1 MRTGGACGM
10 EIITGVERRRRWRLE
25 DKLRMLAE
33 LEEPGMSVA
42 AVARRHEISRGL
54 LHHWRRQF
62 RKGALTELPQLR
74 FVPLEIVEGAASAP
88 SPRRSAKA
96 GRTPK
101 RAGMIEIELGGGRC
115 VRVDR
120 DVDGDALRRVIEAL
134 APR

>member
-1 MRTGGACGM
+1 M

-33 LEEPGMSVA
+33 LDAPGMSVA
-42 AVARRHEISRGL
+42 AVARRHEVSRGL
-54 LHHWRRQF
+54 LHNWRRQF
-62 RKGALTELPQLR
+62 RKGALTELPQLQ
-74 FVPLEIVEGAASAP
+74 FVPLEIVEEAARQP
-88 SPRRSAKA
+88 SPPPPPSAKA
-96 GRTPK
+96 GRAAK
-101 RAGMIEIELGGGRC
+101 RAGMMEIELGGGRR

>member
-1 MRTGGACGM
+1 M

-33 LEEPGMSVA
+33 LDEPGMPVA

-54 LHHWRRQF
+54 LHDWRRQF
-62 RKGALTELPQLR
+62 RKGVLTELPQLQ
-74 FVPLEIVEGAASAP
+74 FVPLEIVAAAGREP
-88 SPRRSAKA
+88 SPTLASNAKA
-96 GRTPK
+96 GRSLK
-101 RAGMIEIELGGGRC
+101 RGGMMEIELGDGRR

>member
-1 MRTGGACGM
+1 M

-33 LEEPGMSVA
+33 LDEPGMSVA
-42 AVARRHEISRGL
+42 AVARRHEVSRGL

-62 RKGALTELPQLR
+62 RKGALTELPQLH
-74 FVPLEIVEGAASAP
+74 FVPLEIVEAVTPEPPPGP
-88 SPRRSAKA
+88 MSAKA
-96 GRTPK
+96 GRSLK
-101 RAGMIEIELGGGRC
+101 RGGMMEIELGDGRR

>member
-1 MRTGGACGM
+1 M

-33 LEEPGMSVA
+33 LDEPGMSVA

-54 LHHWRRQF
+54 LHHRRRQF
-62 RKGALTELPQLR
+62 RKGVLTELPRLQ
-74 FVPLEIVEGAASAP
+74 FVPLEIVEAAAPEP
-88 SPRRSAKA
+88 SPTLASSAKV
-96 GRTPK
+96 GRSLK
-101 RAGMIEIELGGGRC
+101 RGGMMEIELGGGRR

>member
-1 MRTGGACGM
+1 M

-33 LEEPGMSVA
+33 LDDPGMSVA
-42 AVARRHEISRGL
+42 AVARRHEVSRGL
-54 LHHWRRQF
+54 LHNWRWQF
-62 RKGALTELPQLR
+62 RKGALTELPRLQ
-74 FVPLEIVEGAASAP
+74 FVPLEIVQESAP
-88 SPRRSAKA
+88 EPPPTAPSSVKA
-96 GRTPK
+96 GRGPK
-101 RAGMIEIELGGGRC
+101 RAGMMEIELGGGRR

>member
-1 MRTGGACGM
+1 M

-33 LEEPGMSVA
+33 LDEPGMSVA

-62 RKGALTELPQLR
+62 RKGALTELAQQQ
-74 FVPLEIVEGAASAP
+74 FVPLEIVQGAAWKP
-88 SPRRSAKA
+88 SLTPSAKA
-96 GRTPK
+96 GGTPK
-101 RAGMIEIELGGGRC
+101 RAGMIEIELGGGRR

>member
-1 MRTGGACGM
+1 M

-33 LEEPGMSVA
+33 LDEPGMSVA
-42 AVARRHEISRGL
+42 AVARRHEVSRGL
-54 LHHWRRQF
+54 LHNWRRQF

-74 FVPLEIVEGAASAP
+74 FVPLEIVEGAAPEP
-88 SPRRSAKA
+88 SPLPPPSAKA
-96 GRTPK
+96 GRGPK
-101 RAGMIEIELGGGRC
+101 RAGMMEIELGGGRR

>member
-1 MRTGGACGM
+1 M

-25 DKLRMLAE
+25 DKLGMLAE

-54 LHHWRRQF
+54 LHHWRPQF
-62 RKGALTELPQLR
+62 RKGALTELPELQ

-96 GRTPK
+96 GCILEDHKER
-101 RAGMIEIELGGGRC
+101 G
-115 VRVDR
+115 
-120 DVDGDALRRVIEAL
+120 
-134 APR
+134 

>member
-1 MRTGGACGM
+1 M

-33 LEEPGMSVA
+33 LDEPGMSVA

-54 LHHWRRQF
+54 LHLWRRQF

-74 FVPLEIVEGAASAP
+74 FVPLEIVKAGAPEPAPPSAP
-88 SPRRSAKA
+88 SAKSS
-96 GRTPK
+96 RTPK
-101 RAGMIEIELGGGRC
+101 RTGIMEIELGCGRR